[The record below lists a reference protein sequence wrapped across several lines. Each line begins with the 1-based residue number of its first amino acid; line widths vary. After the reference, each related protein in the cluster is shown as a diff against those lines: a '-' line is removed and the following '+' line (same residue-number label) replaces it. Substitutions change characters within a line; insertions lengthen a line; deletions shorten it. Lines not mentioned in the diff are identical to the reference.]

1 MKKSIEECNC
11 ICHRNPGG
19 VRHCMPCCTICPVCG
34 KNIRI
39 MHIQT
44 HIERCRKENK
54 DMAKYKGHNAH
65 SFLEYL
71 CNQLPIAA

>member
-54 DMAKYKGHNAH
+54 DGK
-65 SFLEYL
+65 LEVRDSDDL
-71 CNQLPIAA
+71 ILLQTLLGKVK